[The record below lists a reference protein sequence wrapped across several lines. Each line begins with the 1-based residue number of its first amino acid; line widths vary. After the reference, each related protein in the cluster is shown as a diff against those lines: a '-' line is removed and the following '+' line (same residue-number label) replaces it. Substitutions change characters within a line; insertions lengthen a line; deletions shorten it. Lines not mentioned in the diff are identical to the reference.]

1 MLACATVL
9 AVVAPAMVAVGG
21 RPGAISL
28 GTRPRAHATTVLPK
42 PSHRRT
48 LGVVAV
54 LTPSSPSQEELE
66 VQGVRDWPQTSNR
79 GPFED
84 VCEAG
89 ALRYVLQGSG
99 TVRAR
104 MGDAPAPEDPEVSVD
119 IGTMLEVSEPCTLV
133 WMPDNK
139 LGFVLLTPE
148 YKGPPL
154 LAVGAAFFVL
164 FGGLIAGVVGG
175 GGGGG

>member
-1 MLACATVL
+1 
-9 AVVAPAMVAVGG
+9 
-21 RPGAISL
+21 
-28 GTRPRAHATTVLPK
+28 
-42 PSHRRT
+42 
-48 LGVVAV
+48 
-54 LTPSSPSQEELE
+54 
-66 VQGVRDWPQTSNR
+66 
-79 GPFED
+79 
-84 VCEAG
+84 
-89 ALRYVLQGSG
+89 
-99 TVRAR
+99 

-119 IGTMLEVSEPCTLV
+119 VGTMLEVSEPCTLV

>member
-1 MLACATVL
+1 MLAIFVL
-9 AVVAPAMVAVGG
+9 TPSMVAVGG
-21 RPGAISL
+21 RPGVASL
-28 GTRPRAHATTVLPK
+28 STRPLVMFGAAGLPK
-42 PSHRRT
+42 PSHRRAHD
-48 LGVVAV
+48 VSMAV
-54 LTPSSPSQEELE
+54 LTPSTPTQEELE
-66 VQGVRDWPQTSNR
+66 QQGVRDWPQTSNR

-99 TVRAR
+99 IVRAQ
-104 MGDAPAPEDPEVSVD
+104 MGAQPASEDPEVAVD
-119 IGTMLEVSEPCTLV
+119 VGTMLEVSEPCTLV

-154 LAVGAAFFVL
+154 LAVAAAFFVL
-164 FGGLIAGVVGG
+164 FGGLIAATTGG
-175 GGGGG
+175 GGSG